1 MNRSLIKTLIRLI
14 SVVDTRTSIFVK
26 YHAPFMQ
33 ALLAFPTPQRGS
45 SYHNWTLRSDIGRP
59 INVPLSKFHQH
70 LNVYAAAGLATNP
83 FSALPCVIAASFPVT
98 KSFTKKVGA

>member
-1 MNRSLIKTLIRLI
+1 MNRSLIKTPIRLI
-14 SVVDTRTSIFVK
+14 SVFDKLTSIFVK

-33 ALLAFPTPQRGS
+33 ALRAFPTPRGS

-70 LNVYAAAGLATNP
+70 RNVYAAAGLATNP
-83 FSALPCVIAASFPVT
+83 FCALPCVIAASFPVA